1 MKQKSDQR
9 INFNYRCESVAAKV
23 PLMESMQPED
33 QVRRSNRFF
42 KNQIRK
48 RFHGLVGGEVE
59 VHDQLTSYLL
69 PGNVPPDHVW
79 RHDRSRR
86 IVHASAVVN
95 R

>member
-59 VHDQLTSYLL
+59 VQDQLTSYLL
-69 PGNVPPDHVW
+69 PGSEDNLSLIH
-79 RHDRSRR
+79 
-86 IVHASAVVN
+86 I
-95 R
+95 